1 MRTVLN
7 LLPATVKNAI
17 LGSLENRAYAP
28 PEEIRLRVG
37 KPVGIV
43 ANGAEK
49 HVPYIVKPSDI
60 TGTIEVATQG
70 SLHTV
75 LDSIKQGFITIRGGH
90 RLGLCGTAVVQNGEV
105 TLLRDI
111 SSINIRIAHEKRGVC
126 ESFADKLYDGQRL
139 YNTLIISPPGMGK
152 TTVLR
157 DMIRYFSDKGLRV
170 SVVDER
176 GELAACHAGCPS
188 LDVGKHTDILDGCPK
203 HTAVFML
210 LRAMGPQVI
219 AVDEITDDISPV
231 LAAQSC
237 GVSLLATA
245 HGDKPKYKE
254 LFERFVYI
262 DMQSGQRRYTIV

>member
-1 MRTVLN
+1 MRMVLN
-7 LLPATVKNAI
+7 LLPASVKNAI
-17 LGSLENRAYAP
+17 SSVADNYSNAP

-37 KPVGIV
+37 RPVGIV
-43 ANGAEK
+43 ANGVEK
-49 HVPYIVKPSDI
+49 HVPYITTNADI
-60 TGTIEVATQG
+60 TSTIEVATQG
-70 SLHTV
+70 SLHTA

-90 RLGLCGTAVVQNGEV
+90 RLGLCGSAVVQNGEV

-111 SSINIRIAHEKRGVC
+111 SSINIRIAREKRGIC
-126 ESFADKLYDGQRL
+126 EHFADKLYDGKRL
-139 YNTLIISPPGMGK
+139 YNTLVISPPGMGK

-157 DMIRYFSDKGLRV
+157 DMIRYFSDKGVRV

-176 GELAACHAGCPS
+176 GELAACHAGRPS
-188 LDVGKHTDILDGCPK
+188 LDVGKHTDVLDSCPK
-203 HTAVFML
+203 QTAVFML

-245 HGDKPKYKE
+245 HGEKPKYKDI
-254 LFERFVYI
+254 FERFVYI
-262 DMQSGQRRYTIV
+262 ELQGGQRRYIVT